1 VFTLFRP
8 SYTGCCSLPS
18 QVFHAQ
24 FQSPQQLASASLI
37 PPSLLGDYK
46 KLLATN
52 PSSRLNARTMLEQC
66 PFFQNDLVSS
76 VEFLNNLALKSAQ
89 EKDAFFTRFAS
100 RVGEFPPQFCR
111 GKILPLLTSS
121 LEYGSGL
128 TCFSAILQS
137 VLQIGSGMNESEYAL
152 AVLPSVLKLF
162 SSNERAI
169 RVHLL
174 QQLPTYA
181 TSLTPTLVN
190 DSIFTHVQTGFHDA
204 NATLRELTVK
214 SLLHLAPKLSQTN
227 MDLALRHLARLQTDP
242 EPAIRTNTGYCL
254 AKIAPFMTPATQ
266 EKVLI
271 PAFSKC
277 LRDPF
282 PPARVAGLS
291 AFVATMELQRPA
303 DVARK
308 VLPIATPALA
318 DDVREVRE
326 AALKL
331 LEASVAR
338 MHAFHAQIKQQQEAA
353 LAANPNAIGS
363 HQLAGGATATGAASG
378 GGVATDLSGSALVGQ
393 AGAVLG
399 SLGSWAASTVS
410 RVAKTS
416 SADAHPPPKHLQA
429 ASAQQQTPSA
439 ATGLQVGVARSS
451 YGGSTNAA
459 AAAPA
464 ATPGGSSNILA
475 AVGGA
480 SPKTPGAA
488 FAADDWDFDNGADD
502 DEDDGAA
509 PATLVTL
516 STSKKGPSAAK
527 PTTAGAG
534 RKDSTG
540 HKKSILASSSGNN
553 AFAIAP
559 PPAAAASASAAS
571 NSLDSWDFSM
581 EDSSSSTKASSATAS
596 NNASVV
602 DDFDDWGASVAAP
615 APSSASH
622 AKKPSTAS
630 SSGSGDLLSF
640 SSSSTSTAHK
650 KSPSAAASADPF
662 AALSLTPKTS
672 PPSSGG
678 GAMGLRAKPAV
689 AAAPMPLSNKSAT
702 AGAKKPAVDDW
713 GDFLNS

>member
-1 VFTLFRP
+1 
-8 SYTGCCSLPS
+8 
-18 QVFHAQ
+18 VFHAQ

-363 HQLAGGATATGAASG
+363 HQLAGGATAAGASG
-378 GGVATDLSGSALVGQ
+378 SGAATDLSGSALVGQ

-451 YGGSTNAA
+451 YGNANNNAA

-464 ATPGGSSNILA
+464 ATPGGSSSILA

-502 DEDDGAA
+502 DEDDSA

-516 STSKKGPSAAK
+516 STSKKATAVAAK
-527 PTTAGAG
+527 PNTTGAG

-559 PPAAAASASAAS
+559 PPAAASASAAS

-581 EDSSSSTKASSATAS
+581 DDSSSTKASATAS

-640 SSSSTSTAHK
+640 SSSSTSITHK

-672 PPSSGG
+672 PLSGG
-678 GAMGLRAKPAV
+678 GAGAMGLRAKPAV